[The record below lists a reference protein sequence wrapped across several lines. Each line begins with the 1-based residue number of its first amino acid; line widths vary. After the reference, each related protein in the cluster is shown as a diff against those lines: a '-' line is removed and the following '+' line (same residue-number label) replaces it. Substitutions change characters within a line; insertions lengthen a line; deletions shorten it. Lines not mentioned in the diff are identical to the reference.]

1 MATQGQFSHTLQ
13 PQQHVCRAERRGGR
27 RFGLAHERFGRAIVS
42 EAVGCRRGRHC
53 TKRPRETATK
63 RSKNGRETV
72 VKISIQLCLSQAC
85 LGSSL
90 RFSRKEEACRGKIKR
105 GQQVCVLCVCVLCF
119 VIFGT
124 SPVTHGEPRE
134 YATLETS
141 CFVPVV
147 HSGKGTYTC

>member
-119 VIFGT
+119 VFCDFGYLT
-124 SPVTHGEPRE
+124 CNPR
-134 YATLETS
+134 
-141 CFVPVV
+141 
-147 HSGKGTYTC
+147 GTEGVCDARDKLLRAWCAQR